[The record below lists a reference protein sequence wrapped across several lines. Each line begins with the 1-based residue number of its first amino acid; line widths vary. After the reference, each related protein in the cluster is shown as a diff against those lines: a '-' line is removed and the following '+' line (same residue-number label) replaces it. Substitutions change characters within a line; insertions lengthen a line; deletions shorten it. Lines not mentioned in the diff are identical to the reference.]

1 MNKTITFLSIAA
13 VAVVAGGLLTLTLTN
28 ANETLPFNM
37 MNSKGAAF
45 GGKGMH
51 GFWEKFAEVKTA
63 IQAND
68 FAAFQTAVTD
78 TPFADKITTEAQFA
92 QLVEMHTLMQAGQKE
107 EAKAIAE
114 SLGLPTM
121 MKGMRAEKGVQNEA
135 IKAAITANDYTAFQT
150 AQAELPNS
158 PLASIDTAEEFAKLV
173 KMHSLLDEAKAI
185 AEELD
190 LPMMQAGGH
199 RGPGMMKGF
208 MRKLDNGDNEPA
220 FDDDDVNDDKEDD
233 K

>member
-13 VAVVAGGLLTLTLTN
+13 VAIVAGGLLTLTLTN

-37 MNSKGAAF
+37 MNSKGGAF

-51 GFWEKFAEVKTA
+51 GLSGKFTAVQDAVK
-63 IQAND
+63 AND
-68 FAAFQTAVTD
+68 YTAFQTAVAD

-92 QLVEMHTLMQAGQKE
+92 QLVEMHTLMQAGQKD

-114 SLGLPTM
+114 SLGLPAM
-121 MKGMRAEKGVQNEA
+121 MKGMRAEKWAESEA
-135 IKAAITANDYTAFQT
+135 IKAAIDANDYTAFQT
-150 AQAELPNS
+150 ALVELPNS
-158 PLASIDTAEEFAKLV
+158 PLASIDTVEEFAKLV

-208 MRKLDNGDNEPA
+208 MKKFGGEAATN
-220 FDDDDVNDDKEDD
+220 K
-233 K
+233 